1 MKKTVLILLT
11 ITIFTVLLLLSSC
24 AMAKDSASGGG
35 GYYSGVAG
43 APEMDSGASDDGT
56 SSDNGASVRLPAGMM
71 TAGAWDDNAFYND
84 WLALFLQGD
93 GKNGKFYDYTAGALS
108 WGYNSQKR
116 VSVSVTNGDSPVAGA
131 DVTAYDEDG
140 NKLFSAVTD
149 AQGKAYLFPTVNAGT
164 ISVTNGKATVFSD
177 FTEEER
183 DISVDKTFTEKKELS
198 KLYLMLNLRDKEN
211 FFHMFDTA
219 KKTFSDEG
227 SKCIDRLRFSDD
239 ITSIKING
247 IDYHVPWDSEK
258 VIYDKELPISCYKN
272 KLQKN
277 TESKNSYGHDIL
289 TIEIK
294 K

>member
-1 MKKTVLILLT
+1 MSEYVNNHIIEIIFENCES
-11 ITIFTVLLLLSSC
+11 ITI
-24 AMAKDSASGGG
+24 KDSAIEHLRMKTDGES
-35 GYYSGVAG
+35 YELDGV
-43 APEMDSGASDDGT
+43 S
-56 SSDNGASVRLPAGMM
+56 
-71 TAGAWDDNAFYND
+71 
-84 WLALFLQGD
+84 
-93 GKNGKFYDYTAGALS
+93 
-108 WGYNSQKR
+108 
-116 VSVSVTNGDSPVAGA
+116 
-131 DVTAYDEDG
+131 
-140 NKLFSAVTD
+140 
-149 AQGKAYLFPTVNAGT
+149 
-164 ISVTNGKATVFSD
+164 
-177 FTEEER
+177 
-183 DISVDKTFTEKKELS
+183 KTFTEKKELS

-211 FFHMFDTA
+211 FFHMFDTT

-258 VIYDKELPISCYKN
+258 VIYDKELPIPCYKN